1 MNKNWLMSLLVIV
14 FIYQLGFFAV
24 HLPSFLH
31 YLYWGS
37 ASIFGL
43 VIGFYSLK
51 NFYKKLPVA
60 VLGTL
65 TFLIGGF
72 TSSLLLLEL
81 ATLNM

>member
-1 MNKNWLMSLLVIV
+1 MHKNWLLSLLVIV

-24 HLPSFLH
+24 NLPTFLY
-31 YLYWGS
+31 YLYWGT
-37 ASIFGL
+37 AGVFGL

-72 TSSLLLLEL
+72 ISSLLLLEL